1 MLFNDKLSVSGE
13 MDLVIITAVIALLVF
28 LALPTIR
35 DLSEMLR
42 NRPTQR

>member
-1 MLFNDKLSVSGE
+1 
-13 MDLVIITAVIALLVF
+13 MDLVIIAAVIALLVL

-42 NRPTQR
+42 NRPTLR